1 MTLPTGAPVARFR
14 RDVEALAGPLGE
26 RRLALAVSGGPD
38 SMAMLALAVT
48 AFPGQVAAATVDHRL
63 RAASADEA
71 AMVAAWCAGQ
81 GVPHTTLAVDQP
93 RDPRDNLHDW
103 ARHQRYRLLEHWAI
117 DVGAHLLA
125 TAHHADDQAETF
137 LMRAARGSG
146 VAGLA
151 GIRTRQVVEVSR
163 VVSELP
169 LTMDVWS
176 LDLIR
181 PLLGWRRHELASVVV
196 EGGIPFVNDPSNAD
210 GRFDRTQFRGM
221 LAVTPL
227 LDPAQI
233 ARSAEHVAEAE
244 AALRAVERWLWSTRK
259 VVPVGVD
266 DPDFQIWLDVADV
279 PRELKRRLARA
290 AIGEVRLVN
299 GITRPAFT
307 DATNI
312 EPLLDALAAEKSATQ
327 AGILVAPHGTVWR
340 FTAAPPRRSP
350 GQ

>member
-14 RDVEALAGPLGE
+14 RDVEALAGPIGD

-38 SMAMLALAVT
+38 SMAMLALAAA

-71 AMVAAWCAGQ
+71 AMVATWCAQ
-81 GVPHTTLAVDQP
+81 LGVPHATLAIHEH

-103 ARHQRYRLLEHWAI
+103 ARRQRYRLLEHWAI

-151 GIRTRQVVEVSR
+151 GIRARQTVDVSKVVRRQYPAIS
-163 VVSELP
+163 
-169 LTMDVWS
+169 DVWS

-196 EGGIPFVNDPSNAD
+196 ESAIPFINDPSNAD
-210 GRFDRTQFRGM
+210 GRFDRTQFRGL
-221 LAVTPL
+221 LANTPL
-227 LDPAQI
+227 LDPAQL
-233 ARSAEHVAEAE
+233 AHSAEHVAEAE
-244 AALRAVERWLWSTRK
+244 AALRAMERWLWLTRK
-259 VVPVGVD
+259 VTPAAVD
-266 DPDFQIWLDVADV
+266 DPDVQIWLDLADL

-290 AIGEVRLVN
+290 AIHDVRLVS
-299 GITRPAFT
+299 GITRPDFT

-312 EPLLDALAAEKSATQ
+312 EPLLDALEGGKSATQ
-327 AGILVAPHGTVWR
+327 AGIFVTPKGTVWR
-340 FTAAPPRRSP
+340 FSEAPPRRSH
-350 GQ
+350 